1 MNKEYSPLSYSEARH
16 YTDMTKKMPR
26 DEVEFVQRLL
36 QRRALEAGVCSPDV
50 LEVISSITDRFFEED
65 REMRRKAIEE
75 DLRKRGVMEQTHI
88 DADDDH
94 IVLAIKWTLPK
105 YHSDWDWGGI
115 YRILVDFCD
124 FPVTKTDFVRRM
136 ARMGIY
142 AQDNY
147 VKNLDHP
154 LPPAIRGTEWHE
166 HQFSYQAVQR
176 GVDPSWPPTYYAW
189 KNSDITTRNFTDRL
203 DIATIFLRNLFK
215 ATKEI

>member
-75 DLRKRGVMEQTHI
+75 DLRKRGVMEQMHI

-147 VKNLDHP
+147 VKNLDHT
-154 LPPAIRGTEWHE
+154 LPPAIRG
-166 HQFSYQAVQR
+166 QNGMNINSVIKQCR
-176 GVDPSWPPTYYAW
+176 GALTLRGHLPT
-189 KNSDITTRNFTDRL
+189 THGR
-203 DIATIFLRNLFK
+203 IATLQLAILLT
-215 ATKEI
+215 ALT